1 MAKRV
6 LSIEEVAAEVGRL
19 LGTTETHAR
28 RWLDQRQTLLR
39 ALGTVRDKANNL
51 MAELGEIATSGRRKR
66 GRPAAGMEAVPFAD
80 TPRKRRGRRKIS
92 DATRAKMRAA
102 AQKRWAE
109 RRKAAGGSKRGSL
122 TATRT
127 VNNAR
132 PASK

>member
-6 LSIEEVAAEVGRL
+6 LSVEEVAAEVGRL

-39 ALGTVRDKANNL
+39 ALGTVRDKASTL
-51 MAELGEIATSGRRKR
+51 MAELGGIASSGRAKR
-66 GRPAAGMEAVPFAD
+66 GRPPAVVEAVPFAD

-109 RRKAAGGSKRGSL
+109 RKKAAGGSKRGSL
-122 TATRT
+122 TAKRT
-127 VNNAR
+127 VDNAR

>member
-39 ALGTVRDKANNL
+39 ALGSVRDKASVL
-51 MAELGEIATSGRRKR
+51 MADLGEMASSGRTKR
-66 GRPAAGMEAVPFAD
+66 GRPPRQIDGIPLAD

-109 RRKAAGGSKRGSL
+109 RKKAAGGSKRGSL
-122 TATRT
+122 TSKRT
-127 VNNAR
+127 VNNAK

>member
-39 ALGTVRDKANNL
+39 ALGTVRDKASVL
-51 MAELGEIATSGRRKR
+51 MADLGEIASSGRAKR
-66 GRPAAGMEAVPFAD
+66 GRPPMRTDGIPLAD

-109 RRKAAGGSKRGSL
+109 RKKAAGGSKRGSL
-122 TATRT
+122 TSKRT
-127 VNNAR
+127 VNNAKA
-132 PASK
+132 ASK

>member
-28 RWLDQRQTLLR
+28 RWLDQRQTLLS
-39 ALGTVRDKANNL
+39 ALGTVRDKAGAL
-51 MAELGEIATSGRRKR
+51 MAELGEIAASGRGKR
-66 GRPAAGMEAVPFAD
+66 GRPAVRMDAVPLAD

-122 TATRT
+122 TSKRT
-127 VNNAR
+127 VDDAK